1 MNATVQR
8 PPYERI
14 GAPGV
19 TGLERL
25 AHGFADPVRDKLIEL
40 GGMAA
45 FIVRGFAEVRGVFR
59 YTSEIIRQMGLLITG
74 SVAVLLSMQFIMG
87 LSCGNESVYVMR
99 GYGASSYAGVFSA
112 LCTIR
117 ETIPFMFMFMIGA
130 KIGTGYVAELGA
142 MRIND
147 EIDAMESL
155 GLNPMRYVVATRLV
169 ANVLVSVPVY
179 IIGVAL
185 AYLATYM
192 VIVVQVGEISYGTW
206 KTVHWA
212 FSDAGSIFYT
222 YLQVLFLWV
231 YIILASMYYGF
242 NVRGGPVGVGAAT
255 AKSMVVALVLSMV
268 LHAGFTYFFF
278 GIDPRIAVGG

>member
-8 PPYERI
+8 PLYER
-14 GAPGV
+14 GGV
-19 TGLERL
+19 FAGTGVERL
-25 AHGFADPVRDKLIEL
+25 AHGFADPVRGWLIEA
-40 GGMAA
+40 GQMGA
-45 FIVRGFAEVRGVFR
+45 FIVRTFFELRGVFR
-59 YTSEIIRQMGLLITG
+59 YTSEIVRQIGILITG
-74 SVAVLLSMQFIMG
+74 SALVLLSMQFIMG
-87 LSCGNESVYVMR
+87 LSCGNEAVYVMR

-117 ETIPFMFMFMIGA
+117 ETVPFMFMFMIGA

-142 MRIND
+142 MRLND

-155 GLNPMRYVVATRLV
+155 GLNPMQYVVATRLV
-169 ANVLVSVPVY
+169 ANVLVSLPIY

-185 AYLATYM
+185 AYLASYM
-192 VIVVQVGEISYGTW
+192 VIVVQVGEVSFGRW
-206 KTVHWA
+206 DTVHWQ

-222 YLQVLFLWV
+222 YLQVLFVWV
-231 YIILASMYYGF
+231 FIVVASMYYGF

-255 AKSMVVALVLSMV
+255 ARAMVIALVVCMI
-268 LHAGFTYFFF
+268 LHAGFTFFFF

>member
-8 PPYERI
+8 PPYERP
-14 GAPGV
+14 GAPSP
-19 TGLERL
+19 TGLARL
-25 AHGFADPVRDKLIEL
+25 AHGFADPVRDQLIEL
-40 GGMAA
+40 GQMGS
-45 FIVRGFAEVRGVFR
+45 FIVRAFVEMRGVFR
-59 YTSEIIRQMGLLITG
+59 YTSEAIRQIAILITG
-74 SVAVLLSMQFIMG
+74 SVVVLLTMQFIMG

-142 MRIND
+142 MRLND

-155 GLNPMRYVVATRLV
+155 GINPMRYVVATRLL
-169 ANVLVSVPVY
+169 ANILISIPVY
-179 IIGVAL
+179 ILGVAL
-185 AYLATYM
+185 AYFATYI
-192 VIVVQVGEISYGTW
+192 VIVAQVGEISYGTW

-222 YLQVLFLWV
+222 YLQVLFVWV
-231 YIILASMYYGF
+231 YIVLASMYYGF
-242 NVRGGPVGVGAAT
+242 NVRGGPVGVGVST
-255 AKSMVVALVLSMV
+255 AKAMVVALVMSMI

-278 GIDPRIAVGG
+278 GVDPRIAVGG